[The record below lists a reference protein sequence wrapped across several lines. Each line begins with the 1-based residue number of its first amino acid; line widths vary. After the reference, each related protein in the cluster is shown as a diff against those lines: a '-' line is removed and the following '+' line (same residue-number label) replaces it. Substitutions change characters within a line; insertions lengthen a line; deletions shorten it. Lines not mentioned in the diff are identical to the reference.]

1 MARSGVWA
9 VLYGFKV
16 TRRNFNLPN
25 LLTGLR
31 LLTAPVV
38 ALMLWR
44 GDDAMAL
51 VLFAGA
57 GLSDAVDGWLAKRFG
72 WTTPLGRLLDPAAD
86 KLLMLFAFGTLAV
99 IGEVPLWLAA
109 VVIGRDGLLI
119 VAVGLGWAL
128 GRPFAIEPSALGKAS
143 TVLQVVFVAV
153 TLVAR
158 SLDLYWPVGHAALM
172 LVVAALTL
180 GSGFLYGARGLQ
192 ALLCSAR
199 PV

>member
-31 LLTAPVV
+31 LLTAPLV

-44 GDDAMAL
+44 GDDAVAL
-51 VLFAGA
+51 VLFAAA
-57 GLSDAVDGWLAKRFG
+57 GLSDAVDGWLAKHFG
-72 WTTPLGRLLDPAAD
+72 WATPLGRLLDPAAD
-86 KLLMLFAFGTLAV
+86 KLLMLFAFGTLAL
-99 IGEVPLWLAA
+99 IGAVPPWLAA
-109 VVIGRDGLLI
+109 VVIGRDGLLT
-119 VAVGLGWAL
+119 VGVGLGWAL

>member
-1 MARSGVWA
+1 MT
-9 VLYGFKV
+9 L
-16 TRRNFNLPN
+16 RNFNLPN

-51 VLFAGA
+51 ILFAAA

-99 IGEVPLWLAA
+99 IGAVPLWLAA

-119 VAVGLGWAL
+119 VGVGLGWAL

-143 TVLQVVFVAV
+143 TVLQVVYVAV

-158 SLDLYWPVGHAALM
+158 SLDLNWPVGHTALM

-180 GSGFLYGARGLQ
+180 GSGLLYGARGLQ
-192 ALLCSAR
+192 ALLCWAR

>member
-16 TRRNFNLPN
+16 TLRNFNLPN

-51 VLFAGA
+51 ILFAAA

-99 IGEVPLWLAA
+99 IGAVPLWLAA

-119 VAVGLGWAL
+119 VGVGLGWAL

-143 TVLQVVFVAV
+143 TVLQVVYVAV

-158 SLDLYWPVGHAALM
+158 SLDLNWPVGHTALM

-180 GSGFLYGARGLQ
+180 GSGLLYGARGLQ
-192 ALLCSAR
+192 ALLCWAR

>member
-1 MARSGVWA
+1 M
-9 VLYGFKV
+9 

-31 LLTAPVV
+31 LLTAPLV
-38 ALMLWR
+38 ALMLLR
-44 GDDAMAL
+44 GHDAVAL
-51 VLFAGA
+51 FLFAAA
-57 GLSDAVDGWLAKRFG
+57 GLSDAADGWLAKHFG
-72 WTTPLGRLLDPAAD
+72 WATPLGRLLDPAAD

-99 IGEVPLWLAA
+99 IGAVPLWLAA

-119 VAVGLGWAL
+119 VGFALAWAL
-128 GRPFAIEPSALGKAS
+128 GRPFAIEPSAIGKAS

-158 SLDLYWPVGHAALM
+158 SLDLNWPIGHTALM

-180 GSGFLYGARGLQ
+180 GSGLLYGARGLQ
-192 ALLCSAR
+192 ALLCWAR
-199 PV
+199 AV